1 MKLDFSVSNVDC
13 CSKVKLCDT
22 TCEFDPCLEI
32 ACADGYGIGTNKTK
46 YDIGSTAFNF
56 KMPSGA
62 IYNNVNLNF
71 KPATR
76 AYGKFTITGGTTG
89 AIVVNINGLLV
100 SNTVFMTDVET
111 TLKNLVNTANGDS
124 KNTGW
129 HMELIGT
136 DTIKVIS
143 NIPGVLYNGLDV
155 NVGLSGD
162 ITVTMIDDP
171 TAYGSGV
178 DNCVEFLISDIY
190 GTNTAPVGNSGPDFA
205 DGVYEITYI
214 IYDLLGVEIDRVT
227 KCILFDCNVKACVKA
242 AVLKL
247 EDGSC
252 GGCSDDLIE
261 RVLKIKSKIEQA
273 HAQLAEGLGDC
284 ANSTIQ
290 SAGKLCNNICLDC

>member
-1 MKLDFSVSNVDC
+1 MKLDFSVSNVEC

-22 TCEFDPCLEI
+22 TCEFDPCLEV
-32 ACADGYGIGTNKTK
+32 ACTDGYGIGTNKTK

-56 KMPSGA
+56 KMPDGT

-76 AYGKFTITGGTTG
+76 AYGKFTVTGGTTG
-89 AIVVNINGLLV
+89 AIVVNVGGVLV
-100 SNTVFMTDVET
+100 ANTVFMTDVET
-111 TLKNLVNTANGDS
+111 TLKNLVNVANGDS

-143 NIPGVLYNGLDV
+143 NIPGVLYNGLSV
-155 NVGLSGD
+155 NVGLSGNL
-162 ITVTMIDDP
+162 IVTMVDDP

-178 DNCVEFLISDIY
+178 DNCVEFGIADIY
-190 GTNTAPVGNSGPDFA
+190 TTNAAPVGNSGPDFA

-214 IYDLLGVEIDRVT
+214 IYDSVGVEIDRVT
-227 KCILFDCNVKACVKA
+227 KCILFDCMVKACVKSA
-242 AVLKL
+242 IMKL
-247 EDGSC
+247 GDGCC
-252 GGCSDDLIE
+252 GGCEDELVE

-284 ANSTIQ
+284 ANSTIE
-290 SAGKLCNNICLDC
+290 SAGKLCTNICLDC